1 MYNLIEY
8 CTAFS
13 KTSRSLRQYY
23 RDEGTKDTNDSVID
37 FPADNNNSDLFK
49 FEQHITEKTRKGGIK
64 NFEIMVALKY
74 LSNFWRTLE
83 MPLINCKIALQL
95 TCSEISILASGTV
108 ASEVKCENLK
118 WLVKNSMF
126 LL

>member
-13 KTSRSLRQYY
+13 KTSTSLRQYY

-49 FEQHITEKTRKGGIK
+49 FKQHITEKNKKRWHKKLWNNGCIK
-64 NFEIMVALKY
+64 
-74 LSNFWRTLE
+74 
-83 MPLINCKIALQL
+83 
-95 TCSEISILASGTV
+95 IS
-108 ASEVKCENLK
+108 K
-118 WLVKNSMF
+118 
-126 LL
+126 